1 MAEKR
6 AQFDYGSLPAPS
18 EAEAEFPHFGDLSP
32 ESEAVLRSKGW
43 KPRDVRGIV
52 DSSAIRLMYFAARLG
67 LIELSAA
74 QMNALKE
81 ERMYWEQMA
90 EIEARKKAAEKEKSV
105 DILGLL
111 EAFASS
117 GAAVGV
123 TPTPKGKPGRP
134 PGSKNRPKE
143 EPKDE

>member
-6 AQFDYGSLPAPS
+6 AKFDYSTLPGPS
-18 EAEAEFPHFGDLSP
+18 EAGAEFPHFGDLEP
-32 ESEAVLRSKGW
+32 ESESILRQKGW
-43 KPRDVRGIV
+43 IPRDVRGIV

-111 EAFASS
+111 EAFAAS

-123 TPTPKGKPGRP
+123 TPTPPKKPGRP
-134 PGSKNRPKE
+134 PGSKNKPKE
-143 EPKDE
+143 EGK